1 MQLDLFASK
10 RVLIGCERSGIVRD
24 AFLARG
30 FDAWSC
36 DIEADERRSNR
47 HIRNDVREVLGWGWD
62 LLIIAHPP
70 CTRLCNSGV
79 RWLTAPPTK
88 LSLEHHTPSEICAYV
103 SMTTEER
110 LAFMWRKLE
119 EGAALFS
126 DLWNVQNIPHV
137 AIENPIMHGYGR
149 ERIANYAP
157 PQIVQPWWF
166 GEPQFKGTGLYLRNL
181 PKLVASNPLVPP
193 KPGTAKHR
201 RWSRVHRQSGWG
213 RHGETRA
220 QARSRFFPGIA
231 AAMAEQ
237 WGDVLVADARLAA

>member
-1 MQLDLFASK
+1 MQLDLFSSK

-36 DIEADERRSNR
+36 DIEPDDRRSNR
-47 HIRNDVREVLGWGWD
+47 HIRNDVREVLSWGWD
-62 LLIIAHPP
+62 LLIVAHPP

-79 RWLTAPPTK
+79 RWLTQPPPGRT
-88 LSLEHHTPSEICAYV
+88 
-103 SMTTEER
+103 
-110 LAFMWRKLE
+110 LAEMWRELD

-126 DLWNVQNIPHV
+126 DLWNVESIPHV
-137 AIENPIMHGYGR
+137 AIENPIMHRHGR
-149 ERIANYAP
+149 ERIANYAS

-166 GEPQFKGTGLYLRNL
+166 GEPQFKATGLYLRNL
-181 PKLVASNPLVPP
+181 PQLVASDRLIPP
-193 KPGTAKHR
+193 KAGTAKHR
-201 RWSRVHRQSGWG
+201 RWSRVHRHSGWG

-220 QARSRFFPGIA
+220 QARSRFFPGMA

-237 WGDVLVADARLAA
+237 WGDAIVASARLAA